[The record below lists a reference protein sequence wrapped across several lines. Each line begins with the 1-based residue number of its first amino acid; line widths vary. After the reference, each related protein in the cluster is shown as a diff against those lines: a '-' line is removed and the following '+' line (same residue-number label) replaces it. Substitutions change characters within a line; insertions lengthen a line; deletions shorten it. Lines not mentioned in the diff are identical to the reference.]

1 MNTITPKS
9 LKKVTMST
17 VLVSVI
23 IIAVLQIPVEYNKK
37 QSVSIKIGVSQWAGY
52 ADIFV
57 AQEKGFFEKNNVNVK
72 IVFMP
77 EYSKIQD
84 LYKNG
89 QTDRAR

>member
-1 MNTITPKS
+1 MSTITPKS

-23 IIAVLQIPVEYNKK
+23 IIAILQIPAEYNKK
-37 QSVSIKIGVSQWAGY
+37 QSVSIKIGVSQWVGY

-57 AQEKGFFEKNNVNVK
+57 AREKGFFEKNNVNVK
-72 IVFMP
+72 IVFMS

>member
-1 MNTITPKS
+1 MSTITPKS

-23 IIAVLQIPVEYNKK
+23 MIAILQIPAEYNKK

-57 AQEKGFFEKNNVNVK
+57 AQEKGFFEKK
-72 IVFMP
+72 
-77 EYSKIQD
+77 
-84 LYKNG
+84 
-89 QTDRAR
+89 